1 MKNKVNI
8 LVKMENK
15 ENEALSA
22 TFETNKDV
30 SPRKITKLSY
40 GIEPPKNRR
49 DEFKNVE
56 LVKVEQEGKD
66 VTKHFDL
73 EKDESKV
80 MLNFDE
86 EMARKTVEN
95 GGIYLNVIVRKKVN
109 LWKKETIMADNVNTA
124 TYYLSMDL
132 PKLNPNEAK
141 KVTRY
146 AVGNSISNNV
156 TVVELVEVKQDGK
169 DVTEHFNL
177 EKDGSKFMLNF
188 DKEMTR
194 KALADGSVHLKVTIR
209 ETLEL

>member
-1 MKNKVNI
+1 
-8 LVKMENK
+8 
-15 ENEALSA
+15 
-22 TFETNKDV
+22 
-30 SPRKITKLSY
+30 
-40 GIEPPKNRR
+40 
-49 DEFKNVE
+49 
-56 LVKVEQEGKD
+56 
-66 VTKHFDL
+66 
-73 EKDESKV
+73 
-80 MLNFDE
+80 
-86 EMARKTVEN
+86 
-95 GGIYLNVIVRKKVN
+95 
-109 LWKKETIMADNVNTA
+109 MADNVNTA

-132 PKLNPNEAK
+132 PKLNPNETK

-156 TVVELVEVKQDGK
+156 TVVELVEVKQEGK

>member
-30 SPRKITKLSY
+30 NPRKITKLSY

-109 LWKKETIMADNVNTA
+109 L
-124 TYYLSMDL
+124 
-132 PKLNPNEAK
+132 
-141 KVTRY
+141 
-146 AVGNSISNNV
+146 
-156 TVVELVEVKQDGK
+156 
-169 DVTEHFNL
+169 
-177 EKDGSKFMLNF
+177 
-188 DKEMTR
+188 
-194 KALADGSVHLKVTIR
+194 
-209 ETLEL
+209 